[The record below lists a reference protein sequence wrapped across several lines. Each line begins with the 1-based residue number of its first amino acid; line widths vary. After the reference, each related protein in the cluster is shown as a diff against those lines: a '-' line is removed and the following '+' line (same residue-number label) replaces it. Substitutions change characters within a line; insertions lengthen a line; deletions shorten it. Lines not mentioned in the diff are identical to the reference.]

1 MKGVTQPYH
10 PLSALQQP
18 PAESGANPE
27 EVDRKFLQPRNV
39 HPAAPNP
46 SVTAASPRLAP
57 QGQHPYHPQS
67 RHVGAIQENA
77 QTHQN
82 PQNRN
87 AFTYYTTAGPNH
99 SNAASMNVI
108 PRGYNQQPKPLPIY
122 QQRQNVPSKTTVYHH
137 HPNNV
142 ITITQHGP
150 GVPTN
155 RTFVQYGPA
164 PAIPPQQMGQNNVT
178 TVAPPACNRHRSVSM
193 VGGPGN
199 HQGANMKPSAP
210 KVQSYKQEHVSHSI
224 LQGTQGNELAL
235 QQNNNVVVLPQK
247 RDAQKAGM
255 ELEANQK
262 TDSKRQS
269 LPKKGGNKHSPFDLR
284 DMPAYNR
291 YHSVPLVG
299 GPGNHQGANMKP
311 SAPKVQSY
319 KQEHVSH
326 SILQG
331 TQGNELA
338 PQQNNNVV
346 VLPQKR
352 GAQKA
357 GMELEANQKMDSN
370 RQSLP
375 KKDGKKHS
383 SFDLRDMPK
392 GSVTVL
398 DRISSQCSD
407 RTDRGESP
415 VAEMEATTSIAH
427 PDAVISADDGTMWAC
442 SKCRSATFLSYDE
455 CVRHEETCTSEVDEM
470 RKELEILRET
480 NKHLEERNTKL
491 AEQNKYLLRAN
502 IKMKKKLEMMD

>member
-224 LQGTQGNELAL
+224 LQGTQGNELA
-235 QQNNNVVVLPQK
+235 
-247 RDAQKAGM
+247 
-255 ELEANQK
+255 
-262 TDSKRQS
+262 
-269 LPKKGGNKHSPFDLR
+269 
-284 DMPAYNR
+284 
-291 YHSVPLVG
+291 
-299 GPGNHQGANMKP
+299 
-311 SAPKVQSY
+311 
-319 KQEHVSH
+319 
-326 SILQG
+326 
-331 TQGNELA
+331 